1 MGRPTKARS
10 PEEQYKLEKKRFTQR
25 MRPKPVLAEQIKRR
39 EAREQARKEKLQ
51 LEGKKKVYT
60 EDLI

>member
-1 MGRPTKARS
+1 
-10 PEEQYKLEKKRFTQR
+10 

-51 LEGKKKVYT
+51 LEGKRKVYT